1 MSGFVIGVDG
11 GGTRTRVI
19 VADSAGQELASAEG
33 AGSAVLPGLAE
44 RSADVINSA
53 VCEALESA
61 NLGGQRA
68 RILYVGVAGVGRAEE
83 KRALQHEL
91 ERRNLAEEVV
101 VEADALIALSDAF
114 GSGPGIMLIAGTGSV
129 AFGRSP
135 NGAFARAGGWGLA
148 VGDEGS
154 GAWIGRRA
162 LGIVAAAHDNR
173 EPATALTGA
182 ILTATQVNDVEDLVP
197 WAIAAKPSDL
207 ATLAPVVFTEAAN
220 DDTRAASLVS
230 LAVEELVLHARAL
243 ARTLFVDERAEIPV
257 ALSGGLLQ
265 KGSFLRKKLEAR
277 LKSVV
282 PGSVVQNTVV
292 NPARGAVKSANS
304 LIGAA

>member
-1 MSGFVIGVDG
+1 MGD
-11 GGTRTRVI
+11 
-19 VADSAGQELASAEG
+19 
-33 AGSAVLPGLAE
+33 
-44 RSADVINSA
+44 
-53 VCEALESA
+53 
-61 NLGGQRA
+61 QRA
-68 RILYVGVAGVGRAEE
+68 RMIYVGVAGVGRAEE
-83 KRALQHEL
+83 KRALQVEL

-148 VGDEGS
+148 IGDEGS

-162 LGIVAAAHDNR
+162 LGIVAAAHDGR
-173 EPATALTGA
+173 EPETALTGA
-182 ILTATQVNDVEDLVP
+182 ILTATQVNEVEDLIP
-197 WAIAAKPSDL
+197 WSIAAKPADL
-207 ATLAPVVFTEAAN
+207 AALAPAVFTEAAN

-265 KGSFLRKKLEAR
+265 KGSYLRKKLEAR

-282 PGSVVQNTVV
+282 PGSVVSNTVIV
-292 NPARGAVKSANS
+292 PARGAVKAAHA
-304 LIGAA
+304 LIGVL

>member
-1 MSGFVIGVDG
+1 MTGIVIGVDG

-19 VADSAGQELASAEG
+19 VADSEGHELATAEG
-33 AGSAVLPGLAE
+33 SGSAVLPGFAE
-44 RSADVINSA
+44 RSADVIASA

-61 NLGGQRA
+61 NIGDQRA
-68 RILYVGVAGVGRAEE
+68 RIIYVGVAGVGRAEE

-114 GSGPGIMLIAGTGSV
+114 GTGPGIMLIAGTGSV

-135 NGAFARAGGWGLA
+135 NGAFARAGGWGLGI
-148 VGDEGS
+148 GDEGS

-173 EPATALTGA
+173 EPETSLTGA
-182 ILTATQVNDVEDLVP
+182 ILTATQVNEVEDLIP
-197 WAIAAKPSDL
+197 WSIAAKPSDL
-207 ATLAPVVFTEAAN
+207 AALAPAVFTEAAN
-220 DDTRAASLVS
+220 DDTRASSLVS

-243 ARTLFVDERAEIPV
+243 ARTLFVDERAEIPI

-265 KGSFLRKKLEAR
+265 KGSYLRKKLETR

-282 PGSVVQNTVV
+282 PGSVVQVGAI
-292 NPARGAVKSANS
+292 NPARGAVK
-304 LIGAA
+304 AAQALMGVL

>member
-1 MSGFVIGVDG
+1 MSGIVIGVDG

-19 VADSAGQELASAEG
+19 VSDSEGNELATAEG
-33 AGSAVLPGLAE
+33 SGSAVLPGQAE
-44 RSADVINSA
+44 RSADVIASA

-61 NLGGQRA
+61 NLGDQRA
-68 RILYVGVAGVGRAEE
+68 RIIYVGVAGVGRTEE

-148 VGDEGS
+148 IGDEGS

-182 ILTATQVNDVEDLVP
+182 ILTATQVNDVEDLVA
-197 WAIAAKPSDL
+197 WAIAARPSDL
-207 ATLAPVVFTEAAN
+207 AALAPAVFTEAAN

-230 LAVEELVLHARAL
+230 LAVEELVLHVRAL

-265 KGSFLRKKLEAR
+265 KGSFLRKKLETR

-282 PGSVVQNTVV
+282 PGSVVHSAAV
-292 NPARGAVKSANS
+292 NPARGAVKAANS